1 MHSVQLKIDDSIFDK
16 VMGMLELLP
25 QDKIKVKDNGFE
37 YPAIDQTEAEK
48 KVDRAIKGIADKKGL
63 SLEDAFIAAVITK

>member
-25 QDKIKVKDNGFE
+25 QDKVSVEENFYEYPGITKEEAKKKVQKAINNIGNDNGLPLE
-37 YPAIDQTEAEK
+37 EAFGK
-48 KVDRAIKGIADKKGL
+48 FK
-63 SLEDAFIAAVITK
+63 

>member
-1 MHSVQLKIDDSIFDK
+1 MHSIQLKIDDSIFDK

-37 YPAIDQTEAEK
+37 YPAIDKTEAEE
-48 KVDRAIKGIADKKGL
+48 KVSRAIAGIANKKGL
-63 SLEDAFIAAVITK
+63 SLDDTFHQVMK